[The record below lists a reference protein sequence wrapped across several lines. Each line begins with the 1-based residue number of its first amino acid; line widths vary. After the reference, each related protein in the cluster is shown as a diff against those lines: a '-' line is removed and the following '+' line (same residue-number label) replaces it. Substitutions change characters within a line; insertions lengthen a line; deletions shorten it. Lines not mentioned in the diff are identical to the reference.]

1 MLGAWSAA
9 VLGQD
14 YTYVVCPG
22 DTGMDYSVQGTE
34 GSTFEWTVE
43 GGTISRDYGDSII
56 VEWGT
61 VPGVYQ
67 ITVQEL
73 SVHGCYAIPKS
84 VGVLVSAP
92 VIDLGIDVYRCTG
105 ETLTLSPVG
114 EFYSYEWQDGSTES
128 SYTTGEEGMITCRVS
143 DQYGCFAEDQIFL
156 EIKPL
161 PVVDLGSDTS
171 LCGEQ
176 YIDLSGGYDGV
187 SYSWSTGEASPV
199 ITVYQGYQEISVIV
213 EDEFGC
219 QNSDTII
226 INECDPALFLKDIP
240 TAITPNGDGR
250 NDEWILEKLEA
261 YPDVV
266 VDIYDR
272 WGNLVFRSEPGY
284 PEPWDGRNMRG
295 ELLPMDSYHFVI
307 LLNFGDDDRVI
318 GSVTVIR

>member
-1 MLGAWSAA
+1 MLGAWSTV

-34 GSTFEWTVE
+34 GSTFEWSVE
-43 GGTISRDYGDSII
+43 GGTISRNYGEKII
-56 VEWGT
+56 VDWSM
-61 VPGVYQ
+61 VPGIYQ
-67 ITVQEL
+67 ITVQEI
-73 SVHGCYAIPKS
+73 SADGCYAIPKS
-84 VGVLVSAP
+84 VGVMISAP
-92 VIDLGIDVYRCTG
+92 DIDLGGDVNICEG
-105 ETLTLSPVG
+105 ETLTLSPEG
-114 EFYSYEWQDGSTES
+114 EYYSFEWQDGSTLPS
-128 SYTTGEEGMITCRVS
+128 FTTAEEGFISCKVS
-143 DQYGCFAEDQIFL
+143 DKYGCFWEDQVFL
-156 EIKPL
+156 DIKPL

-176 YIDLSGGYDGV
+176 YLDLSGGYDAV
-187 SYSWSTGEASPV
+187 NFTWSTGDFSAG

-219 QNSDTII
+219 FNYDTII
-226 INECDPALFLKDIP
+226 INDCDPSVYFKDIP

-250 NDEWILEKLEA
+250 NDEWVLEKLEA

-272 WGNLVFRSEPGY
+272 WGDLVFRSEPGY

-295 ELLPMDSYHFVI
+295 KLLPMDSYHFVI
-307 LLNFGDDDRVI
+307 LLNFGDDDRIV
-318 GSVTVIR
+318 GAVTVIR